1 VDGTRARRTRDKARQ
16 AWYARHRQWRFARFL
31 GFDNPARDGLWPAAG
46 PTAVAPPGTHTT
58 NPRHERIAMFGIIMT
73 TRGSPAPRSRPD
85 RDRVYRFPGGEATGP
100 EDREEPT
107 SPSGRG
113 RQASGSPAPGLGL
126 FEMQRARPA

>member
-1 VDGTRARRTRDKARQ
+1 M
-16 AWYARHRQWRFARFL
+16 L
-31 GFDNPARDGLWPAAG
+31 
-46 PTAVAPPGTHTT
+46 
-58 NPRHERIAMFGIIMT
+58 GIIRT

-107 SPSGRG
+107 PPSGRG

-126 FEMQRARPA
+126 FESKSRSPGEADIGRARRLLAADLTYIAHPSFHDPGTRDAILAAAPGHEPSSPENGFPSREQEAHRFRRMNYLK